1 MKKVFPIMFGI
12 LFCLALVWLFLCYRL
27 FKILET
33 RHPEKYQSMGQP
45 TLMINNTLLTNI
57 ALIKFLFKREWRDL
71 DDSELTTLSK
81 AMLVLFAIYLV
92 SILTLFLSALLV
104 YAP

>member
-1 MKKVFPIMFGI
+1 
-12 LFCLALVWLFLCYRL
+12 
-27 FKILET
+27 
-33 RHPEKYQSMGQP
+33 MGQP

-57 ALIKFLFKREWRDL
+57 ALMKFLFKREWRDL

>member
-1 MKKVFPIMFGI
+1 
-12 LFCLALVWLFLCYRL
+12 
-27 FKILET
+27 
-33 RHPEKYQSMGQP
+33 MGQP